1 MELDNDELENAE
13 RWVGIISIYSGDL
26 DMPLRQ
32 KTNCDANLRFLS
44 SSNPLRTFLQ
54 LELWNR
60 MVASSLAD
68 MQSRY
73 DRAVEK
79 TALLEDELVEKSK
92 LEEENQRLKDE
103 VRGESKRGDRLD
115 FRMTFLSLYVLVI
128 VKANW
133 LVDTH
138 LHPISS
144 RSKWRMCSSKRTESE
159 SKSGSIKNSNS
170 SRTTFEQQFQQSRR
184 HDFIRSSHET

>member
-1 MELDNDELENAE
+1 
-13 RWVGIISIYSGDL
+13 
-26 DMPLRQ
+26 
-32 KTNCDANLRFLS
+32 
-44 SSNPLRTFLQ
+44 
-54 LELWNR
+54 

-128 VKANW
+128 VKAN
-133 LVDTH
+133 
-138 LHPISS
+138 
-144 RSKWRMCSSKRTESE
+144 
-159 SKSGSIKNSNS
+159 
-170 SRTTFEQQFQQSRR
+170 
-184 HDFIRSSHET
+184 